1 MNNIAKIW
9 TVARKEYTDV
19 LKNKVFLIFLLF
31 LLFLIGTSIMVA
43 SFDFQ
48 SKLTVY
54 KNALLKL
61 QRSGQTVENLSEPQ
75 FYPLQL
81 LRGAIEFLEIIGAIL
96 AIVLGY
102 LSVAKEKG
110 NNTLQLILT
119 RPISRLSIFL
129 GKLLGN
135 ALLLI
140 SVSGTVFVGISL
152 VIEIFGKTALT
163 GEQYFRIFLTFI
175 FTIIYL
181 LIFFSISALLST
193 LLKSLPNAL
202 IISFVIWILFV
213 LIIPQIGD
221 TMDPDNQVPG
231 GLFNSLHIAKADQL
245 VILEKFSRYEK
256 TRDNLEQTSLTKH
269 YERLAFAILGIKDT
283 YNGKSLN
290 FVFNDR
296 MGDAWWISLA
306 SILFGIAGAM
316 VFAKKQML
324 WKEE

>member
-9 TVARKEYTDV
+9 DVAKKEYTDA
-19 LKNKVFLIFLLF
+19 LKNKVFLVFLLF
-31 LLFLIGTSIMVA
+31 LLFLIGTSIVVT

-48 SKLTVY
+48 SKVAVY
-54 KNALLKL
+54 QNALLKL
-61 QRSGQTVENLSEPQ
+61 QQSGQIVENLSEPQ
-75 FYPLQL
+75 FFPLQL
-81 LRGAIEFLEIIGAIL
+81 LRGAIEYLEIIGAIL

-102 LSVAKEKG
+102 LSIAKEKG

-140 SVSGTVFVGISL
+140 SVSGIVFAGISL
-152 VIEIFGKTALT
+152 VVEVIGKTMLT
-163 GEQYFRIFLTFI
+163 GPQFFRILLTFV
-175 FTIIYL
+175 FTVVYL
-181 LIFFSISALLST
+181 LIFFSISALLSI

-202 IISFVIWILFV
+202 IVSFLIWILFV

-231 GLFNSLHIAKADQL
+231 GLFNSLHIEKANQL
-245 VILEKFSRYEK
+245 LILEKFSRYEK
-256 TRDNLEQTSLTKH
+256 TRDSLEQTSLTKH
-269 YERLAFAILGIKDT
+269 YERLAFALLGIKDT
-283 YNGKSLN
+283 YNGKSLD
-290 FVFNDR
+290 FVFHDKI
-296 MGDAWWISLA
+296 GDVWWITLA
-306 SILFGIAGAM
+306 SILFGSAGAM
-316 VFAKKQML
+316 IFAKKQML

>member
-9 TVARKEYTDV
+9 TFARKEYTDA
-19 LKNKVFLIFLLF
+19 LKNKVFLVFLLF
-31 LLFLIGTSIMVA
+31 LLFLIGTSVVVA

-48 SKLTVY
+48 AKVAVYQDALSKL
-54 KNALLKL
+54 
-61 QRSGQTVENLSEPQ
+61 QQSGQVVENISEPQ
-75 FYPLQL
+75 FFPLQL
-81 LRGAIEFLEIIGAIL
+81 LRGAIEYLEIIGAIL

-102 LSVAKEKG
+102 LSIAKEKG

-140 SVSGTVFVGISL
+140 SVSGIVFVGISL
-152 VIEIFGKTALT
+152 VIEIIGKTAMT
-163 GEQYFRIFLTFI
+163 GEQYYRIFLTFI
-175 FTIIYL
+175 FTVLYL

-193 LLKSLPNAL
+193 FMKSLPNAL

-221 TMDPDNQVPG
+221 TLDPDNQVPG
-231 GLFNSLHIAKADQL
+231 GLFNSLHIIKADQL

-256 TRDNLEQTSLTKH
+256 TRDSLEQSSLTKH
-269 YERLAFAILGIKDT
+269 YERLTFAILGIKDT

-290 FVFNDR
+290 FVFNDK
-296 MGDAWWISLA
+296 MGDVWWIFLA
-306 SILFGIAGAM
+306 SVLFSSVGAM
-316 VFAKKQML
+316 VFAKKRML